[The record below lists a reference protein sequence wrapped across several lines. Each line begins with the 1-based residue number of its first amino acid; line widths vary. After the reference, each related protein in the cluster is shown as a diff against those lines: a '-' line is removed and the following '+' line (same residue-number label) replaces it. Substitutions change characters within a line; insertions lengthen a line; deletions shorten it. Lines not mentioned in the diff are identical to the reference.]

1 MNFNIEGIT
10 EDGVQVRTK
19 VEMGSTLTD
28 RMDEDQLA
36 AAVIFFWKA
45 LTMLNLYKDSKV
57 ADQVAGA
64 MLGPGK
70 VAIEEA
76 ANKTRNIL
84 VSKNSPASEEGPP
97 F

>member
-10 EDGVQVRTK
+10 ENGVQVRAK
-19 VEMGSTLTD
+19 SEMGGSTSLEL
-28 RMDEDQLA
+28 MDEDQLA

-57 ADQVAGA
+57 ADKVAGT

-84 VSKNSPASEEGPP
+84 VSKNAPAEEAPP